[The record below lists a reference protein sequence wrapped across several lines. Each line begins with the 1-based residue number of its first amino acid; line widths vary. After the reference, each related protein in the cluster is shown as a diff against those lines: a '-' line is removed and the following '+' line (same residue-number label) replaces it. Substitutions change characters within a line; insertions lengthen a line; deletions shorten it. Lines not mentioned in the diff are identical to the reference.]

1 MSFILRSLTAAILL
15 LLFSQSLAP
24 APHAQASSSQSRQP
38 SVSMTDLKRSVAR
51 AIGLPTNE
59 IQLHFIDTVLIV
71 VLTDS
76 KMNSASHSAR
86 DNEAG
91 AILSVI
97 AGAVDKASE
106 HKSLATIRIQYIA
119 LSAGTARVI
128 DTVEFR
134 KDADG
139 KFQLHQ
145 T

>member
-1 MSFILRSLTAAILL
+1 MSHMQRSLTATTVL

-24 APHAQASSSQSRQP
+24 ATRAQTSSSQSRQQ
-38 SVSMTDLKRSVAR
+38 SVSMTELKKSVAR

-76 KMNSASHSAR
+76 KMNSASHADR

-97 AGAVDKASE
+97 AGAISKTSE
-106 HKSLATIRIQYIA
+106 YKSLTTIRIQYIA

-134 KDADG
+134 KDAGG